1 MTLLL
6 DTHSF
11 LWFAAGSSQMSAKAR
26 ALIEDPANDKFLSLA
41 SLWEMAIKISLGKLK
56 IDAPFEEF
64 IHRQLRINGF
74 EMFDIRFDHI
84 AKIISLPLHHRDPFD
99 RLLISQSLVEQI
111 PIVSI
116 DSIFDSYGVQ
126 RLW

>member
-1 MTLLL
+1 MNLLL

-11 LWFAAGSSQMSAKAR
+11 LWFAAGISQMSAKAR
-26 ALIEDPANDKFLSLA
+26 TLIEDPANDKFLSLA
-41 SLWEMAIKISLGKLK
+41 SIGEMGIKISLGKLK
-56 IDAPFEEF
+56 VAEPFEEF
-64 IHRQLRINGF
+64 IPRQLRINEF

-84 AKIISLPLHHRDPFD
+84 ARIISLPLHHRDPFD
-99 RLLISQSLVEQI
+99 RLLISQSLVENF

-116 DSIFDSYGVQ
+116 DSIFDSYGAQ